1 MLIER
6 QQNGSILIS
15 DIIHE
20 QYIKRVY
27 YFTTLKEA
35 KKDFRKYIKEVQRNW
50 MEYLAK

>member
-6 QQNGSILIS
+6 QQNGSILIT

-27 YFTTLKEA
+27 YFTSLKDA
-35 KKDFRKYIKEVQRNW
+35 KKDFRAYSKQIERNW
-50 MEYLAK
+50 MEFLAK